1 MKIEEVWS
9 LFACRTVVLLRLV
22 KNGYIYIFFFRIKPL
37 VLSEEIVQY
46 GYGIQIE
53 ILHTIRLKIYAL

>member
-1 MKIEEVWS
+1 MKIEVWS

-22 KNGYIYIFFFRIKPL
+22 KNGYILFFFRIKPL